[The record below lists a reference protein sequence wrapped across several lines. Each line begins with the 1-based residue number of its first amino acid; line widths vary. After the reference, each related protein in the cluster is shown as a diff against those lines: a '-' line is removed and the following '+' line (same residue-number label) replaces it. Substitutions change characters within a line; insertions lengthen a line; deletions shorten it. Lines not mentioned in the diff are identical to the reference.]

1 MTLEFVAV
9 LVYVAL
15 QLVIGFVISRRIKS
29 EDDYLLAGRKLGPV
43 MIAASTFATWFGAET
58 CISAAGGAYEDGFS
72 ITPEPFGYG
81 LAVVLTGVIFAA
93 TLWRRQVTTL
103 ADVFRLRFSPSVER
117 ATALILIPSSVIWAA
132 AQIRAFGHV
141 VSAASAWPM
150 ELSIA
155 VAAAVVI
162 AYTAGGGMLADVVTD
177 LVQGAVLIVGLVVL
191 TVVALSLAPELAPQ
205 AAAPAPSAPDE
216 VEPLWA
222 RIDAWAIPLCGSLV
236 AQELIARALSAR
248 SAKIA
253 RGATVAGGLLYLAVG
268 CLPLVL
274 GGLAMKAGVVVSDPE
289 QALPKLASLYL
300 PTVGYAIFV
309 GAIVSA
315 ILSTVDSALLVA
327 GTFLAHNV
335 LPALKPHLDDA
346 QKLRAARACVTV
358 FGLVAWALAYTGD
371 SVSDLVEEAGAFGS
385 AGVVVVAL
393 FGVFTRVGHT
403 PSALGAL
410 VAGAGTWSLG
420 RHVFHWDASYL
431 AALGAALGSYLALA
445 AWKGRRREDAAHA

>member
-81 LAVVLTGVIFAA
+81 IAVVLTGVIFAA

-103 ADVFRLRFSPSVER
+103 ADVFRVRFSPSVER

-155 VAAAVVI
+155 VAAVVVI

-205 AAAPAPSAPDE
+205 AAAPAPSPPEA
-216 VEPLWA
+216 EPLWA

-248 SAKIA
+248 SAKVA

-335 LPALKPHLDDA
+335 LPALKPRLNDA
-346 QKLRAARACVTV
+346 QKLKAARACVTV
-358 FGLVAWALAYTGD
+358 FGLLAWALAYTGD

-393 FGVFTRVGHT
+393 FGVFTRLGHT

-410 VAGAGTWSLG
+410 AAGAATWSLG
-420 RHVFHWDASYL
+420 RHAFHWDASYL
-431 AALGAALGSYLALA
+431 TALGAALGTYLALA
-445 AWKGRRREDAAHA
+445 AWKGKEPATTARA